1 MKANLVL
8 CLALALPATALAAP
22 LSELDTSVVEHQHA
36 VNQTEIDVGTLATTH
51 GGNAVKKFG
60 ATLVKDH
67 TEADREMTLF
77 AKSKGMPAIPP
88 DPTSSDADKQDAADM
103 SARLRSE
110 KDDDFDRDFLK
121 LMNSAH
127 ERELVKIDADISVV
141 ADKNL
146 VTLLKKIK
154 PVLQTHADTARSLQK
169 TVTSSLEP

>member
-8 CLALALPATALAAP
+8 CLALAWPAAALATP
-22 LSELDTSVVEHQHA
+22 LSELDTSVVAHQHA
-36 VNQTEIDVGTLATTH
+36 VNQTEIEMGTLATTH
-51 GGNAVKKFG
+51 GGNAVKKYG

-67 TEADREMTLF
+67 TEADREMSLF
-77 AKSKGMPAIPP
+77 AKTKGMPAIPP
-88 DPTSSDADKQDAADM
+88 DSTSSDADKQDAADM
-103 SARLRSE
+103 TAKLKAE

-121 LMNSAH
+121 LMSTAH
-127 ERELVKIDADISVV
+127 ERELVKIDADIGIV

-154 PVLQTHADTARSLQK
+154 PVLQTHADTAKSLQK